1 MLKFHWNRFTAD
13 DSTTSTQSTRH
24 VTTTRDDLRIRNL
37 LDDPRLAQAMTLDLG
52 PTFATAE
59 PATDLAPR
67 RDRPERVFNRRR
79 LLESD
84 AA

>member
-1 MLKFHWNRFTAD
+1 MLKFRWKRTVTD
-13 DSTTSTQSTRH
+13 EPTTTTD

-52 PTFATAE
+52 PDFASAA
-59 PATDLAPR
+59 PVPDLAPSA
-67 RDRPERVFNRRR
+67 DRPERVVNRHR
-79 LLESD
+79 LLDSD